1 MFGPVL
7 FVAAADDGPP
17 PATLVCGADP
27 TVATTCA
34 VAVDGFATDFVNNAR
49 KETPAAVSVRMQT
62 AHNPNLFATLMAM
75 IFQVCCFLRASCCT
89 PV

>member
-1 MFGPVL
+1 M
-7 FVAAADDGPP
+7 
-17 PATLVCGADP
+17 
-27 TVATTCA
+27 
-34 VAVDGFATDFVNNAR
+34 NNAR

-75 IFQVCCFLRASCCT
+75 IFQVCCFHRASCCT